1 LKRELDA
8 EPKKHSKNSEQACS
22 SKPVCHQENNKKIKI
37 EGYMLY
43 AAHEWAFQIPNEE
56 KNKQKESGGTNN

>member
-1 LKRELDA
+1 MRKRSYKGKDSRRLEVLKRELDA

-37 EGYMLY
+37 EGYML
-43 AAHEWAFQIPNEE
+43 
-56 KNKQKESGGTNN
+56 